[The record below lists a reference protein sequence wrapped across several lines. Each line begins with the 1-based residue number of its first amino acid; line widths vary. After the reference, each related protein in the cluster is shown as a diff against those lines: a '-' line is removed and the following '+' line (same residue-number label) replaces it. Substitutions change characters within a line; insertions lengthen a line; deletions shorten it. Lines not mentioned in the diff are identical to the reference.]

1 MGKVSDI
8 RRLVAFVP
16 IALAVLNMGAAAAF
30 GELEAFDPPWGTEID
45 STMSVFESGDS
56 VTAAQLLKPL
66 AEAGDAHAQYIL
78 GSFYDEGLGVGLDHC
93 RALHWYELAAEL
105 GLVEATVK
113 LGDSHF
119 LGRCMSQDLDRA
131 AQYYTR
137 AAALGGSS
145 AKGLLSILYDY
156 MAHFDVARVD
166 PKVTFDLA
174 QKEWGLHLRNDNLIR
189 INISTVLG
197 HFFANGEGVQQDLNK
212 AEFFYS
218 SAARQGLSDA
228 QYFLALLYL
237 DSPDEKK
244 RMEGLWWL
252 FFAAEQGNEQAV
264 TLRDELISDMPES
277 RRLEILDNTR
287 EIVVSTASNPR
298 TRIGK
303 AAHWC
308 RSNAPESYE
317 CLRFAFSD
325 DRDCDPHITEAYFDR
340 RYVHSRIYERCRR
353 EAFHARRTDAAPSEI
368 AP

>member
-8 RRLVAFVP
+8 RRLAAFVP
-16 IALAVLNMGAAAAF
+16 IALAVLIMGAAAAF
-30 GELEAFDPPWGTEID
+30 GELEAFDPPWGAQVD
-45 STMSVFESGDS
+45 SAMSVFESGDP

-78 GSFYDEGLGVGLDHC
+78 GSFYDEGLGVSLDHC

-105 GLVEATVK
+105 GLAEAAVK
-113 LGDSHF
+113 LGESHF

-145 AKGLLSILYDY
+145 AQGLLSILYDY

-166 PKVTFDLA
+166 PKEIFELA
-174 QKEWGLHLRNDNLIR
+174 QKEWDLNPRSDSLVR
-189 INISTVLG
+189 INMSTMLG
-197 HFFANGEGVQQDLNK
+197 HLYANGEGVQQNLEK
-212 AEFFYS
+212 AAFYYS

-237 DSPDEKK
+237 DSPDEQKHA
-244 RMEGLWWL
+244 EGLWWL
-252 FFAAEQGNEQAV
+252 LFAAEQTNEQAV

-277 RRLEILDNTR
+277 RRLKILDNTR

-340 RYVHSRIYERCRR
+340 RYVHSRIYDRCRR
-353 EAFHARRTDAAPSEI
+353 EAFHARRTEKTDG
-368 AP
+368 